1 MTGMFFDENTEREI
15 LHRSTSKKPFDFS
28 LKGGAWEPALPRK
41 PIHLQRFD
49 GDEVAEEDYEQ
60 SPSVIP
66 APKANPIMKSKVR
79 QPKVLGSSSMGA
91 GGNMGVE
98 PYLARNVGAGCGCGG
113 SHTPMSGGCSI
124 CSYKRR
130 PRRPTKWQLL
140 VKSVMMD
147 NKSTMKDAIKHIKQN
162 NLYHAD

>member
-79 QPKVLGSSSMGA
+79 QPGSSSMGA

-98 PYLARNVGAGCGCGG
+98 PYLARNETLVLVVVVEGLIHLCPEVAAYAATNDDHGDQR
-113 SHTPMSGGCSI
+113 SGN
-124 CSYKRR
+124 Y
-130 PRRPTKWQLL
+130 L
-140 VKSVMMD
+140 
-147 NKSTMKDAIKHIKQN
+147 
-162 NLYHAD
+162 

>member
-60 SPSVIP
+60 SPSMIP
-66 APKANPIMKSKVR
+66 APKANPIMKSKEDDSTYWGPVVWVQVAIWESNPMLPETLALAVVVEGLIHLCPEVAAYAATSDDQDDQR
-79 QPKVLGSSSMGA
+79 S
-91 GGNMGVE
+91 GN
-98 PYLARNVGAGCGCGG
+98 YL
-113 SHTPMSGGCSI
+113 
-124 CSYKRR
+124 
-130 PRRPTKWQLL
+130 
-140 VKSVMMD
+140 
-147 NKSTMKDAIKHIKQN
+147 
-162 NLYHAD
+162 

>member
-41 PIHLQRFD
+41 PIHLQRFE

-66 APKANPIMKSKVR
+66 APKANPIMKSK
-79 QPKVLGSSSMGA
+79 
-91 GGNMGVE
+91 
-98 PYLARNVGAGCGCGG
+98 
-113 SHTPMSGGCSI
+113 
-124 CSYKRR
+124 
-130 PRRPTKWQLL
+130 
-140 VKSVMMD
+140 
-147 NKSTMKDAIKHIKQN
+147 
-162 NLYHAD
+162 